1 MKIIWKPHPIRNKSK
16 TLCDAGSKI
25 VFYAKLYE
33 RKDIMKYKRYMDR
46 VAATTACCL
55 RLPES
60 WKGTGKAVI
69 GDSWFGSVNSLAEL
83 MNKKQ

>member
-1 MKIIWKPHPIRNKSK
+1 
-16 TLCDAGSKI
+16 
-25 VFYAKLYE
+25 
-33 RKDIMKYKRYMDR
+33 MKYKRYMDR
-46 VAATTACCL
+46 VAACCF